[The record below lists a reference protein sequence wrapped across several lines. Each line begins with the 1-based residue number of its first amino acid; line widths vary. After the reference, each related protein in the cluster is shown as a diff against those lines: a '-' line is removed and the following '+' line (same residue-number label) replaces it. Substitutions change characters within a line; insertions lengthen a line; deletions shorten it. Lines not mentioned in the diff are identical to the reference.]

1 MADGYPMSSCFERE
15 RERLL
20 MPWIVYQPLLSLN
33 NIMYPIVPYQ
43 LKSHHR
49 HSGPGIPI
57 PTLDQ
62 VKRNAFFNV
71 SSTQKRAHRANSLN
85 FIHTNICVCVYRF
98 FFFFPDKRVYKYC

>member
-1 MADGYPMSSCFERE
+1 MADGYPMSSCYERE
-15 RERLL
+15 REKERLL

-33 NIMYPIVPYQ
+33 NILYPIVPYQ

-49 HSGPGIPI
+49 HGGPGIPI
-57 PTLDQ
+57 PTLNR

-85 FIHTNICVCVYRF
+85 FIHTQTYVCVFVCTGIVSYRDF
-98 FFFFPDKRVYKYC
+98 